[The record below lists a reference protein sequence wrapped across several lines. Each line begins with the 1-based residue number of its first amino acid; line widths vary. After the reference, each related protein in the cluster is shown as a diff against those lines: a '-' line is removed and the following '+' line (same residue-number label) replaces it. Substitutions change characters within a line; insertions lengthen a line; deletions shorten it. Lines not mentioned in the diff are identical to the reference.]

1 MLVDMAGLPA
11 ASIVRTA
18 KIATIEAADAQRI
31 GAPPGADR
39 VAVRAQVAG
48 TPATPLGR

>member
-11 ASIVRTA
+11 ASIVPTA
-18 KIATIEAADAQRI
+18 RIATIEAADGRRI
-31 GAPPGADR
+31 GALPGADR
-39 VAVRAQVAG
+39 VAARAQVAG